1 MMTTLKHTHES
12 RTETASELVTAS
24 SPADTAAHYALGALR
39 IIIGWTF
46 LWAFL
51 DKLLALG
58 FSTGRDAETGVVDR
72 FGDAAWI
79 HGGNPTLGF
88 LSFGADGPFAG
99 FYHSIAGDAWTN
111 WAFMFG
117 LLSIGVALTF
127 GVFTRL
133 GTIAGVAMFLMMY
146 TVALLPDTNPIVDDH
161 ILGAAAVL
169 VVGLLGASR
178 YLGLGQW
185 WAKLDIVQQYPILK

>member
-1 MMTTLKHTHES
+1 MMTTLTHVRES
-12 RTETASELVTAS
+12 QTGSGSESVTAPS
-24 SPADTAAHYALGALR
+24 TAATAAQYALGALR

-46 LWAFL
+46 LWAFF

-79 HGGNPTLGF
+79 HGGNPTLGY
-88 LSFGADGPFAG
+88 LGFGADGPFEG
-99 FYHSIAGDAWTN
+99 FYHSIAGDTWTN

-117 LLSIGVALTF
+117 LLAIGVALTF
-127 GVFTRL
+127 GVFNRL
-133 GTIAGVAMFLMMY
+133 GTIAGVWMYVMMY
-146 TVALLPDTNPIVDDH
+146 TVALPPGTNPIVDDH
-161 ILGAAAVL
+161 ILGVAAVL
-169 VVGLLGASR
+169 VLGLLGASR

-185 WAKLDIVQQYPILK
+185 WEKLNIVQKFPILK